1 MPPISIEPLRLANRR
16 VRELM
21 TRLGPPASHPSAVH
35 QDLDALLHELTHA
48 AEWLRGVSPD
58 SMLEGELAKEVSDY
72 RNSMERLQQ
81 MLPKIQGR
89 LLAEKARLE
98 SERSHLVAAANWAK
112 TSKNTV

>member
-1 MPPISIEPLRLANRR
+1 MPPTAIGPLRLANRR

-21 TRLGPPASHPSAVH
+21 ARLGPPAGGPAAVH
-35 QDLDALLHELTHA
+35 QDLEELLHELTRA

-58 SMLEGELAKEVSDY
+58 SMREGELAKEVSDY
-72 RNSMERLQQ
+72 RSSMERLQQ

-98 SERSHLVAAANWAK
+98 SERSHLGAAENWAK
-112 TSKNTV
+112 TSKNTL